1 MNNQI
6 TVIVLLGAIAS
17 VLSILVGTVTIGR
30 TLVSITNSFNASSQ
44 QLNSSIYGLSGQVQ
58 LHVTE
63 AAGKFELL
71 EYRIHAVDQKID
83 HKAQRF
89 EKELDKVRQL
99 EGWAEKNYNYKV
111 RGREDGQL

>member
-44 QLNSSIYGLSGQVQ
+44 QLNTAIYSLTGQMQ

-63 AAGKFELL
+63 AAGKFEIL
-71 EYRIHAVDQKID
+71 EYKVHAVDQKID
-83 HKAQRF
+83 HKSQRF
-89 EKELDKVRQL
+89 EKELAAVNQL
-99 EGWAEKNYNYKV
+99 ERWASKNHNYKI
-111 RGREDGQL
+111 RGREDEQL